1 MTENIAATLVGSL
14 RKSVR
19 PGVVRLRD
27 FVQGRPA
34 ARRLLAEVTS
44 VERLIAGGQHPLHA
58 AYTHAQN
65 WLSVFSELSSKLR
78 EFEAFTTVVGDAED
92 TYVPGWPPMS
102 PVSVSYFI
110 TWALLDVP
118 IGPSGET
125 LCSCAVELG
134 RACGLS
140 ADFIATLEAMGGS
153 GMGIYE
159 HLGWQDGVLGLRD
172 ILDGRTHRCIVP
184 SGHRGT
190 KGELWYVR
198 LLPPLD
204 ERFDHGVCFTS
215 PYVLC
220 DTTPADWFAFFER
233 QERGLSPARTEHEQG
248 VRRHAMLKRGPDP
261 NYWNE
266 YVFLAYSSAS
276 DSAIVLCGLPDLPQ
290 SLPHG
295 RLARR

>member
-1 MTENIAATLVGSL
+1 MTESIAATLVGSL

-65 WLSVFSELSSKLR
+65 WLSVFSELASKLR
-78 EFEAFTTVVGDAED
+78 EFEAFTTVVGDAEN
-92 TYVPGWPPMS
+92 TYAPGWPPMS
-102 PVSVSYFI
+102 PVSVSYFT
-110 TWALLDVP
+110 TWAFLDVP

-184 SGHRGT
+184 SGHRGA

-198 LLPPLD
+198 LLPSLD
-204 ERFDHGVCFTS
+204 ERFDHGVSFTS
-215 PYVLC
+215 PYVLR
-220 DTTPADWFAFFER
+220 DTTPADWFDFFER
-233 QERGLSPARTEHEQG
+233 QERELPPARTEHEQV
-248 VRRHAMLKRGPDP
+248 VRRHALLKRGPDP

-266 YVFLAYSSAS
+266 YVFLAFSSAS